1 MILVIRH
8 TQERTEH
15 DKHGNVIA
23 EAGEIY
29 VSHGINLDT
38 DKVIPLPQ
46 EKWSHFVHNCTLY
59 NDGEWYL
66 K

>member
-15 DKHGNVIA
+15 DERGNVIA
-23 EAGEIY
+23 EAGEVY
-29 VSHGINLDT
+29 VSHGIDLDT
-38 DKVIPLPQ
+38 DKGIPLPW
-46 EKWSHFVHNCTLY
+46 EKWSNFRHNCVNY
-59 NDGEWYL
+59 GGEWYL